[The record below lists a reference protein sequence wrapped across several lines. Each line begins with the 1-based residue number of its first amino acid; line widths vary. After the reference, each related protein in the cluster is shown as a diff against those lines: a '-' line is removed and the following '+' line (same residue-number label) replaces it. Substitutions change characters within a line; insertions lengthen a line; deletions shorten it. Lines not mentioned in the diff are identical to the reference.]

1 MKVLLLD
8 QFSDPGGAQQ
18 GVLDLLPGLRDRGW
32 QAVVGLPGDGEFF
45 ERARELE
52 ISAERIDCGPYA
64 SGRKTAGDVARF
76 VTGTPRLARRI
87 RSLADGVD
95 VVYVN
100 GPRLLPA
107 AAMARLQAPVIF
119 HAHSYLAAGAIRSLA
134 GNSLRRMKAR
144 VIANCE
150 FVAAPWRKYVPTQV
164 IYNGVTGSAAA
175 AERQGNVLACI
186 GRIAPEKGQLAF
198 LDAARVVDRA
208 VPGCRF
214 FIYGAPLFGDAG
226 VARYDT
232 EVRARAAGL
241 PVEFA
246 GWVDD
251 VYDALSRIDL
261 LLVPSRPI
269 EATTRVILEA
279 YAAGTPV
286 IAFGS
291 GGIPEIVDHGV
302 SGLLVSSPAEMAQAA
317 IGLLRDPERRAS
329 MSEAARKSWQR
340 RFTLD
345 RYQAA
350 VAAAL
355 ETAARQPLPES
366 RRRRAPDHTRSE

>member
-1 MKVLLLD
+1 MKALLLD

-18 GVLDLLPGLRDRGW
+18 GLLDLLPGLRDLGW
-32 QAVVGLPGDGEFF
+32 QALVGLPGDGELFD
-45 ERARELE
+45 RARELGFP
-52 ISAERIDCGPYA
+52 AERIECGPYA
-64 SGRKTAGDVARF
+64 SGRKTVGDVARF
-76 VTGTPRLARRI
+76 VTGTPKLARQI
-87 RSLADGVD
+87 RALADGAD

-107 AAMARLQAPVIF
+107 AAMARLRVPVVF
-119 HAHSYLAAGAIRSLA
+119 HSHSYLAPGAIRSLA
-134 GNSLRRMKAR
+134 GRALLHMQAR

-150 FVAAPWRKYVPTQV
+150 FVAAPWRKYAETQI
-164 IYNGVTGSAAA
+164 IYNGVAGSAATA
-175 AERQGNVLACI
+175 DRRGNVLACI

-198 LDAARVVDRA
+198 LDAARLVDRA
-208 VPGCRF
+208 IPGCRF
-214 FIYGAPLFGDAG
+214 VIYGAPLFGDAG
-226 VARYDT
+226 AERYDA
-232 EVRARAAGL
+232 EARSLAAGL

-246 GWVDD
+246 GWVAD
-251 VYDALSRIDL
+251 VYAALARVDL

-291 GGIPEIVDHGV
+291 GGIREIVDQGR
-302 SGLLVSSPAEMAQAA
+302 SGFLVASPEEMAQAA
-317 IGLLRDPERRAS
+317 IGLIRDPGRRAS
-329 MSEAARKSWQR
+329 MSKAARDSWQS

-345 RYQAA
+345 RYRAE

-355 ETAARQPLPES
+355 ETAARRLPPAS
-366 RRRRAPDHTRSE
+366 RQQSTTDHTRNG

>member
-1 MKVLLLD
+1 MKALLLD

-18 GVLDLLPGLRDRGW
+18 GLLDLLPGLRDLGW
-32 QAVVGLPGDGEFF
+32 QAVIGLPGDGELFD
-45 ERARELE
+45 RVRELGFP
-52 ISAERIDCGPYA
+52 AERIECGPYA
-64 SGRKTAGDVARF
+64 SGRKTVGDMARF
-76 VTGTPRLARRI
+76 VSGTPKLTRQI
-87 RSLADGVD
+87 RSLAEGVD

-107 AAMARLQAPVIF
+107 AAMARLRVPVIF
-119 HAHSYLAAGAIRSLA
+119 HAHSYLAPGAIRSIA
-134 GNSLRRMKAR
+134 GSALRWMQAR

-150 FVAAPWRKYVPTQV
+150 FVAAPWRKYAPTEV
-164 IYNGVTGSAAA
+164 IYNGVAGSAVTAD
-175 AERQGNVLACI
+175 RRGNVLACI

-198 LDAARVVDRA
+198 LDAARLVDRA
-208 VPGCRF
+208 IPGCRF
-214 FIYGAPLFGDAG
+214 LIYGAPLFGDEGAE
-226 VARYDT
+226 RYDA
-232 EVRARAAGL
+232 EARSRAAGL

-251 VYDALSRIDL
+251 VYAALARIDL

-286 IAFGS
+286 IAFGA
-291 GGIPEIVDHGV
+291 GGIPEIVDQGR
-302 SGLLVSSPAEMAQAA
+302 SGFLVGSPEEMAQAA
-317 IGLLRDPERRAS
+317 IGLIRDPDRREA
-329 MSEAARKSWQR
+329 MSKAARECWHS

-345 RYQAA
+345 RYRDE

-355 ETAARQPLPES
+355 ETAARQSTRES
-366 RRRRAPDHTRSE
+366 RRRPAPDHTRNG

>member
-1 MKVLLLD
+1 MKVLVLD

-18 GVLDLLPGLRDRGW
+18 GLLDLLPGLRDRGW
-32 QAVVGLPGDGEFF
+32 QACIGLPGAGELFD
-45 ERARELE
+45 RVRELGFT
-52 ISAERIDCGPYA
+52 AERIECGPYA

-76 VTGTPRLARRI
+76 VTRTPKLARQI
-87 RSLADGVD
+87 RALAEDVD

-107 AAMARLQAPVIF
+107 AAMAQVRAPVIF
-119 HAHSYLAAGAIRSLA
+119 HAHSYLPPGAIRSLA
-134 GNSLRRMKAR
+134 GAALRGMGAG

-150 FVAAPWRKYVPTQV
+150 FVAEPWRKYAPAQV
-164 IYNGVTGSAAA
+164 IFNGVAGSAVVAA
-175 AERQGNVLACI
+175 RRGNVVACI

-198 LDAARVVDRA
+198 LEAARRIDRA

-214 FIYGAPLFGDAG
+214 LIYGAPLFGDAG
-226 VARYDT
+226 AERYDAEART
-232 EVRARAAGL
+232 RATGL

-251 VYDALSRIDL
+251 VYTALAGVDL

-286 IAFGS
+286 IAFHS
-291 GGIPEIVDHGV
+291 GGIPEIVEHGV
-302 SGLLVSSPAEMAQAA
+302 SGFLVASTDEMAQAA
-317 IGLLRDPERRAS
+317 VDLLRDPGRRAS
-329 MSEAARKSWQR
+329 MSAAARDCWQR

-345 RYQAA
+345 RYRSE

-355 ETAARQPLPES
+355 ETAARQSTRES
-366 RRRRAPDHTRSE
+366 RRQPMPDHIRNG